1 MSMQAIQNVF
11 HRRSVRSPTA
21 AAAAAHSEGG
31 DQLTRQKIEKEFL
44 DTERAYVARL
54 EVLVEVFMTP
64 LQSWI
69 QEICND
75 EQQAQQYPY
84 FEPQT
89 SRCDKLGGENAF
101 VERRG

>member
-1 MSMQAIQNVF
+1 MSLQAIQNVF
-11 HRRSVRSPTA
+11 YRRSVRSPTA
-21 AAAAAHSEGG
+21 GSAAAQGEGR

-64 LQSWI
+64 LQTWI
-69 QEICND
+69 HEVCND

-84 FEPQT
+84 FEQQT
-89 SRCDKLGGENAF
+89 CRWAAEGNML
-101 VERRG
+101 